1 MSAVPAKPA
10 GRSAERPSDPWRQRL
25 IRSLLSGRNTNR
37 PATARA
43 RVGLAMLAFAAV
55 YAMIGGRLVMFAIGA
70 DAHSARR
77 AASQEVV
84 ATARPDI
91 VDRNGAIL
99 ATDVK
104 AASMFGEPRRI
115 IDKDEAIELLTA
127 TVPDLDEA
135 EVRDRLSSRKG
146 FVWLKREITA
156 KQQLDIHKL
165 GLPGIGFLREN
176 KRVYPT
182 GNEVAHLIGLVNI
195 DNQGIAGMEKW
206 LDNQGLADLHRAGF
220 AIDRLQ
226 KPIELSV
233 DLRVEHALRDELLKA
248 KEKFHTKAASGLVT
262 NVNTGEIVAMV
273 SVPDFDPNNPKEAHD
288 PDRINRLTTGV
299 YEMGSTFKA
308 FTLAMALDTGKYGLD
323 SLWDARGPL
332 HYGKFAIHDD
342 EPKGR
347 FLNMKEVF
355 TFSSNVG
362 AARIVPQQIAQAT
375 KRVEGIVR
383 IQLISAVLSSE
394 LDEAIASFHRRNPN
408 IQIEL
413 RVSPWRDVLDALE
426 RGEVEIGIGYDSGAR
441 SGLVYEPLF
450 VERQQLYCS
459 RNHPR
464 FGRRISRLGELKD
477 EGFVLTGEDELEV
490 VTRLRRRYALGSKV
504 NGLAED
510 VNEAKRLIQLG
521 VGIGF
526 LPVLAAAGAVAKGR
540 LWPLLHAELEPSYD
554 IFLLARSEPSRDTA
568 TQLFLDEVIRR
579 VRAQR
584 RA

>member
-1 MSAVPAKPA
+1 MA
-10 GRSAERPSDPWRQRL
+10 
-25 IRSLLSGRNTNR
+25 SLLAPWDMPVRE
-37 PATARA
+37 
-43 RVGLAMLAFAAV
+43 GLS
-55 YAMIGGRLVMFAIGA
+55 LVDRGTLPDKMFASRV
-70 DAHSARR
+70 DWNLLRTFV
-77 AASQEVV
+77 E
-84 ATARPDI
+84 I
-91 VDRNGAIL
+91 V
-99 ATDVK
+99 
-104 AASMFGEPRRI
+104 
-115 IDKDEAIELLTA
+115 
-127 TVPDLDEA
+127 
-135 EVRDRLSSRKG
+135 
-146 FVWLKREITA
+146 
-156 KQQLDIHKL
+156 
-165 GLPGIGFLREN
+165 
-176 KRVYPT
+176 
-182 GNEVAHLIGLVNI
+182 
-195 DNQGIAGMEKW
+195 
-206 LDNQGLADLHRAGF
+206 RAG
-220 AIDRLQ
+220 
-226 KPIELSV
+226 
-233 DLRVEHALRDELLKA
+233 
-248 KEKFHTKAASGLVT
+248 G
-262 NVNTGEIVAMV
+262 
-273 SVPDFDPNNPKEAHD
+273 
-288 PDRINRLTTGV
+288 
-299 YEMGSTFKA
+299 
-308 FTLAMALDTGKYGLD
+308 
-323 SLWDARGPL
+323 
-332 HYGKFAIHDD
+332 
-342 EPKGR
+342 
-347 FLNMKEVF
+347 
-355 TFSSNVG
+355 VG
-362 AARIVPQQIAQAT
+362 AAARKLNKQQPSISAALRRLEDQVGVQLLHRSPSGVETTAAGKALMGLCEEMLEAARMVPHQIAQAT

-490 VTRLRRRYALGSKV
+490 VTRLRRRYGLGSKV

-540 LWPLLHAELEPSYD
+540 LWPLLHTELEPSYD